1 MMKKYAFAVCLS
13 LLACAPALCASP
25 AMEPFIMEDWTYSV
39 EPTHMDY
46 WGINRWGVTSF
57 MLPYRITQRV
67 KHQWESS
74 HKENWTYKSG
84 TGGAKGVFM
93 RTASTFA
100 DMVLFIAP
108 QNQDH
113 VLGHDTRTREISR
126 DYPGSYKFVTRRLSQ
141 ILPVYLGG
149 GELVDSDD
157 VSYNKA
163 GPDVSTLINSTLWE
177 AHNQQTYFEGRRI
190 LAEEAVNSTQLEN
203 LIWYRVIRLQTEWKQ
218 VDQDC
223 VPYHN
228 GVTTGYSPMKCRSK
242 SGSAEDYSNY
252 LMDLNTGR
260 YGVANVKD
268 YKLGIY
274 DLQRANQLQLLD
286 PVFALA
292 LYRYGADYI
301 GHAGNTTRLP
311 MLRVPGTG
319 VSYLP
324 GLRVYLSPF
333 GIEYYQDNYFRRG
346 KTLVNLFWSKGD
358 NKYQRRGGAGF
369 DVYNIPLG
377 GTVTA
382 GVFGEMRRQPAV
394 NRILDTT
401 PVSAAEYGR
410 LRNVYNAGASLRLP
424 LWAYGENRSREFL
437 LTLKAGRK
445 NTGWLPGEYIKGSF
459 YMETGI
465 GLHL

>member
-1 MMKKYAFAVCLS
+1 MIKKYFLAVCLS
-13 LLACAPALCASP
+13 LFACAPARCASP
-25 AMEPFIMEDWTYSV
+25 AMEPFIREDWTYSV
-39 EPTHMDY
+39 EPARMDY

-57 MLPYRITQRV
+57 MLPYRITQRL

-74 HKENWTYKSG
+74 RKNNWTYKSG
-84 TGGAKGVFM
+84 TGGTKGVFM
-93 RTASTFA
+93 RTASSFA
-100 DMVLFIAP
+100 DLVLFIAP

-113 VLGHDTRTREISR
+113 VLGHDSRTREIYR
-126 DYPGSYKFVTRRLSQ
+126 DYPGSHKFVTKRLSQ

-149 GELVDSDD
+149 GELADGGD
-157 VSYNKA
+157 VTYTRA
-163 GPDVSTLINSTLWE
+163 GPDMSTLINSTLWE
-177 AHNQQTYFEGRRI
+177 AHNQQTYFHGRRI
-190 LAEEAVNSTQLEN
+190 MAEPAVNSTQLEN
-203 LIWYRVIRLQTEWKQ
+203 LILHRLIRIQVGWKQ

-223 VPYHN
+223 VPYHD
-228 GVTTGYSPMKCRSK
+228 GVTPGPSPRKCQTK

-260 YGVANVKD
+260 YGVANARD
-268 YKLGIY
+268 YKLKLA
-274 DLQRANQLQLLD
+274 DLQRANQFQLLD
-286 PVFALA
+286 PMFALA
-292 LYRYGADYI
+292 LYRYGADYL
-301 GHAGNTTRLP
+301 GHAKNQTYLP
-311 MLRVPGTG
+311 MLRLPGTG
-319 VSYLP
+319 LSYLP

-333 GIEYYQDNYFRRG
+333 GIEYYQDNYFRYG

-394 NRILDTT
+394 NRILDVT
-401 PVSAAEYGR
+401 PVPAAEYGR

-424 LWAYGENRSREFL
+424 LWTYGENRSKEFL

-465 GLHL
+465 GLRL